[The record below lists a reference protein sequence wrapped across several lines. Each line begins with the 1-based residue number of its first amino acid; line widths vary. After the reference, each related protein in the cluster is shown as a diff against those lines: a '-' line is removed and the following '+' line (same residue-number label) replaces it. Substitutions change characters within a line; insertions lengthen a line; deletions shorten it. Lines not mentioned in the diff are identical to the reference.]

1 MRSEKINQFKYKGI
15 SSADMGIIIT
25 QSPNIESAERD
36 EEYISVPGKSGD
48 VINDNGRFK
57 NITVSYEAALL
68 SDDRP
73 LDLMARKIKAWL
85 QGETGYFKLTDTYDP
100 NYFRMAAYSGSIDIE
115 DKIRKIGIT
124 TLNFNC
130 KPFKYRID
138 GENDIEITKATTL
151 YNPEEW
157 ESLPYIKIVG
167 SGAVT
172 LHINN
177 NSFYISA
184 IDDYIEIN
192 SELQSAYKSN
202 TLQNSK
208 INFATF
214 PTLSAGT
221 NNISWVGSVSKIIIK
236 ARWCCI

>member
-1 MRSEKINQFKYKGI
+1 MRSEKLNQFKYKGI

-25 QSPNIESAERD
+25 QSPNIGSAERD

-57 NITVSYEAALL
+57 NITVSYDVNLL
-68 SDDRP
+68 SDERP

-100 NYFRMAAYSGSIDIE
+100 NYYRMAAYSGSIDIE
-115 DKIRKIGIT
+115 DKMRKIGIT

-157 ESLPYIKIVG
+157 ESLPYIKIIG
-167 SGAVT
+167 TGAVT

-177 NSFYISA
+177 NSFYIST

-192 SELQSAYKSN
+192 SELQSAYKGN

-214 PTLSAGT
+214 PTLCPGT

>member
-1 MRSEKINQFKYKGI
+1 MRSEKLNQFKYKGI

-25 QSPNIESAERD
+25 QSPNIGSAERD

-48 VINDNGRFK
+48 IINDNGRFK
-57 NITVSYEAALL
+57 NITVSYDVNLL
-68 SDDRP
+68 SDERP

-100 NYFRMAAYSGSIDIE
+100 NYYRMAAYSGSIDIE
-115 DKIRKIGIT
+115 DKMRKIGIT

-157 ESLPYIKIVG
+157 ESLPYIKIIG
-167 SGAVT
+167 TGAVT

-177 NSFYISA
+177 NSFYIST

-192 SELQSAYKSN
+192 SELQSAYKGN

-214 PTLSAGT
+214 PTLCPGT

>member
-1 MRSEKINQFKYKGI
+1 MINEKINQFKYKGI
-15 SSADMGIIIT
+15 SSADMGIIVT
-25 QSPNIESAERD
+25 QSPNITSAERD
-36 EEYISVPGKSGD
+36 EEYISIPGKSGD

-57 NITVSYEAALL
+57 NITVSYDVALL
-68 SDDRP
+68 SDERP
-73 LDLMARKIKAWL
+73 LDLTARKIKAWL
-85 QGETGYFKLTDTYDP
+85 QSETGYFKLTDTYDP
-100 NYFRMAAYSGSIDIE
+100 NYYRMAAYSGSIDIE
-115 DKIRKIGIT
+115 DKVHKIGIT
-124 TLNFNC
+124 KLNFNC

-157 ESLPYIKIVG
+157 ESLPYIKIIG
-167 SGAVT
+167 TGAVT

-192 SELQSAYKSN
+192 SELQSAYKGN

-208 INFATF
+208 INFTTF

>member
-25 QSPNIESAERD
+25 QSPNIGSAERD

-57 NITVSYEAALL
+57 NITVSYDVNLL
-68 SDDRP
+68 SDERP

-100 NYFRMAAYSGSIDIE
+100 NYYRMAAYSGSIDIE
-115 DKIRKIGIT
+115 DKVHKIGIT

-157 ESLPYIKIVG
+157 ESLPYIKIIG

-177 NSFYISA
+177 NSFYISSV
-184 IDDYIEIN
+184 DEYIEID
-192 SELQSAYKSN
+192 SELQSAYKGAV
-202 TLQNSK
+202 LQNSK

-214 PTLSAGT
+214 PVLSEGA
-221 NNISWVGSVSKIIIK
+221 NNIYWVGNVSKIIIK
-236 ARWCCI
+236 PRWCSI

>member
-1 MRSEKINQFKYKGI
+1 MRNEKINQFKYKGI

-25 QSPNIESAERD
+25 KSPNIGSAERD

>member
-25 QSPNIESAERD
+25 QSPNIGSAERD

-57 NITVSYEAALL
+57 NITVSYDVNLL
-68 SDDRP
+68 SDERP

-100 NYFRMAAYSGSIDIE
+100 NYYRMAAYSGSIDIE
-115 DKIRKIGIT
+115 DKVHKIGIT

-138 GENDIEITKATTL
+138 GENDIEVTKATTL

-157 ESLPYIKIVG
+157 ESLPYIKIIG

-177 NSFYISA
+177 NSFYISSV
-184 IDDYIEIN
+184 DEYIEID
-192 SELQSAYKSN
+192 SELQSAYKGAV
-202 TLQNSK
+202 LQNSK

-214 PTLSAGT
+214 PVLSEGT
-221 NNISWVGSVSKIIIK
+221 NNISWVGNVSKIIIK
-236 ARWCCI
+236 PRWCSI